1 MLEIRQNFLHNVGG
15 TIFSG
20 YELDFLYW
28 HL

>member
-20 YELDFLYW
+20 YELDFLY
-28 HL
+28 